1 MRADICGVGA
11 AALVSRTTCTHRL
24 DNLTHSLAGLIMG
37 EAAII
42 WHERSAPP
50 LTPRQRGAL
59 LTTAVLA
66 NNAPDLDFVYV
77 GITGGKL
84 GYLLHHRGHT
94 HTLAALPALA
104 LLCLAIAALGFRS
117 WRPARSVPAR
127 VLPELARLGAVATAG
142 GVLHLLMDFG
152 NNYGVHPFW
161 PAYDGWFYG
170 DAIFIIEP
178 WLMILLIG
186 MAGGVSTS
194 RWLRAALFALL
205 AALIALAWRVAIG
218 GPWLALALG
227 VFGLPWVL
235 SLWRLSVR
243 SRWRL
248 GAASLA
254 AFWLVLLGT
263 RHVARAS
270 ARDALADSDPGL
282 ELIELVSTP
291 APGNPL
297 CWSLLAV
304 QRSQGRYWVRE
315 AVASGW
321 PGLSS
326 AARCGFMNDGQTA
339 PLQPSSLDP
348 VASRRIV
355 WGPEFRA
362 PLDELA
368 SLRRDSCVARAF
380 LRFARVP
387 FWIRSE
393 GRFTLVG
400 DLRFDRSSAVEFA
413 ELPLAL
419 DAPCPRFE
427 PPWLP
432 PLAAFEGIESRR

>member
-1 MRADICGVGA
+1 
-11 AALVSRTTCTHRL
+11 
-24 DNLTHSLAGLIMG
+24 MG

-42 WHERSAPP
+42 WRERSAGP
-50 LTPRQRGAL
+50 LTPRQRSAL

-94 HTLAALPALA
+94 HTLAALPALV
-104 LLCLAIAALGFRS
+104 LLCLAITAVAFW
-117 WRPARSVPAR
+117 WRRARSPSDLA
-127 VLPELARLGAVATAG
+127 LPDVARLGAVAAAG

-178 WLMILLIG
+178 WLMILLIA

-194 RWLRAALFALL
+194 RWLRGALLLLL
-205 AALIALAWRVAIG
+205 AALLALAWSVAIG
-218 GPWLALALG
+218 GPRLALVLG
-227 VFGLPWVL
+227 LFSLPWVL
-235 SLWRLSVR
+235 SLWRMNAR
-243 SRWRL
+243 TRWRL

-254 AFWLVLLGT
+254 VLGLVLLGT

-270 ARDALADSDPGL
+270 VRDTLADDPEL

-291 APGNPL
+291 LPGNPL

-304 QRSQGRYWVRE
+304 QRSERRYVVRE

-321 PGLSS
+321 PWLSS
-326 AARCGFMNDGQTA
+326 AARCSFMNDGQTA
-339 PLQPSSLDP
+339 PLQPTSLEP
-348 VASRRIV
+348 AASRRLV

-362 PLDELA
+362 PLDELR
-368 SLRRDSCVARAF
+368 SLRGGNCVARAF

-387 FWIRSE
+387 FWLRSD

-413 ELPLAL
+413 ELPLAP

-432 PLAAFEGIESRR
+432 PLGAFESIESRR

>member
-1 MRADICGVGA
+1 
-11 AALVSRTTCTHRL
+11 
-24 DNLTHSLAGLIMG
+24 MG
-37 EAAII
+37 DAAIA
-42 WHERSAPP
+42 WRERSAPP
-50 LTPRQRGAL
+50 LTPRQKGAL

-104 LLCLAIAALGFRS
+104 LLCIAIAALGFRS
-117 WRPARSVPAR
+117 WRPAHSPPAR
-127 VLPELARLGAVATAG
+127 PLPELARLGAVAVAG

-161 PAYDGWFYG
+161 PVYDGWFYG

-178 WLMILLIG
+178 WLMILLIA
-186 MAGGVSTS
+186 MAGGVGTS
-194 RWLRAALFALL
+194 RWLRAALLSLL
-205 AALIALAWRVAIG
+205 AALLALAFSVAIA
-218 GPWLALALG
+218 GPRLALALG

-235 SLWRLSVR
+235 TLWRVNAR
-243 SRWRL
+243 WRWRL
-248 GAASLA
+248 GGASLA
-254 AFWLVLLGT
+254 VLWLVLLGT

-270 ARDALADSDPGL
+270 VRDALAAHDVEL
-282 ELIELVSTP
+282 ELAELVSTP
-291 APGNPL
+291 APGDPL

-304 QRSQGRYWVRE
+304 QRSQRRYVVRE
-315 AVASGW
+315 ALASGW
-321 PGLSS
+321 PWLSS
-326 AARCGFMNDGQTA
+326 AARCSHMNDGQTA
-339 PLQPSSLDP
+339 PLQPSSLEPAD
-348 VASRRIV
+348 SRRLV
-355 WGPEFRA
+355 WGPEFQA
-362 PLDELA
+362 PLGELA
-368 SLRRDSCVARAF
+368 SLRRESCVARAF

-387 FWIRSE
+387 FWLRSSE
-393 GRFTLVG
+393 RFTLVG

-413 ELPLAL
+413 EQPLAL

-432 PLAAFEGIESRR
+432 PLGELEGIESRR

>member
-1 MRADICGVGA
+1 MGDA
-11 AALVSRTTCTHRL
+11 AVAWR
-24 DNLTHSLAGLIMG
+24 
-37 EAAII
+37 
-42 WHERSAPP
+42 ERSAP
-50 LTPRQRGAL
+50 LTPRQRAAL

-77 GITGGKL
+77 GITAGKL

-104 LLCLAIAALGFRS
+104 LLCVSIAALGFRS
-117 WRPARSVPAR
+117 WQRERS
-127 VLPELARLGAVATAG
+127 LADGSRAAAALHDLGLLGAVAAAG
-142 GVLHLLMDFG
+142 GVMHLLMDFG

-178 WLMILLIG
+178 WLMIVLIG
-186 MAGGVSTS
+186 MAGGVGTS
-194 RWLRAALFALL
+194 RWRRGALLTLL
-205 AALIALAWRVAIG
+205 AALLALAWSVASAGPAIALA
-218 GPWLALALG
+218 LAA
-227 VFGLPWVL
+227 FALPWVL
-235 SLWRLSVR
+235 TLWRAGTR
-243 SRWRL
+243 TRWGL
-248 GAASLA
+248 GGAALA
-254 AFWLVLLGT
+254 VLGLVLLGT

-270 ARDALADSDPGL
+270 ARDALGAGDPEL
-282 ELIELVSTP
+282 ELVELVSTP
-291 APGNPL
+291 APGDPL

-304 QRSQGRYWVRE
+304 QRSQRRYVVRQ

-321 PGLSS
+321 PWLSS
-326 AARCGFMNDGQTA
+326 AARCGFTNDGQTA
-339 PLQPSSLDP
+339 PLEP
-348 VASRRIV
+348 ASIEPPANRRIV

-362 PLDELA
+362 PLAELA
-368 SLRRDSCVARAF
+368 SLGRDDCVARAF

-387 FWIRSE
+387 FWIRGG

-432 PLAAFEGIESRR
+432 PLRALEGLDSAR

>member
-1 MRADICGVGA
+1 
-11 AALVSRTTCTHRL
+11 
-24 DNLTHSLAGLIMG
+24 MG
-37 EAAII
+37 EAAIA
-42 WHERSAPP
+42 WRERSAGPLTPP
-50 LTPRQRGAL
+50 RITPRQRGAL

-94 HTLAALPALA
+94 HTLAALPALV
-104 LLCLAIAALGFRS
+104 LLCLAITAIAFRP
-117 WRPARSVPAR
+117 WRRARSPSG
-127 VLPELARLGAVATAG
+127 LALSDQVGLGAVAAAG

-178 WLMILLIG
+178 WLVILLIG

-194 RWLRAALFALL
+194 RWLRGALLLLL
-205 AALIALAWRVAIG
+205 AALLALAWSVAIG

-227 VFGLPWVL
+227 AFSLPWVFT
-235 SLWRLSVR
+235 LWRVSAR
-243 SRWRL
+243 TRWRL
-248 GAASLA
+248 GGASLA
-254 AFWLVLLGT
+254 VLWLVLLGT

-270 ARDALADSDPGL
+270 VRDALADSDPEL
-282 ELIELVSTP
+282 ELAELVSTP

-304 QRSQGRYWVRE
+304 QRSQRRYVVRE

-321 PGLSS
+321 PWLSS

-339 PLQPSSLDP
+339 PLQPSSLEP
-348 VASRRIV
+348 PASRRLA

-362 PLDELA
+362 PLDELG
-368 SLRRDSCVARAF
+368 SLRRGSCVARAF

-387 FWIRSE
+387 FWVRSD
-393 GRFTLVG
+393 RHFTLVG

-413 ELPLAL
+413 ELPLAP

-432 PLAAFEGIESRR
+432 PLGAFEGIESRR